1 MPLLPRS
8 ILVPTDFSPAA
19 DAAVALATAMATA
32 VDAELHLLHVRVL
45 MADPALDE
53 AHHETIDQLLAGTDE
68 KVFEALQALHDDE
81 EPRISHHVL
90 RRFSVPEGILEV
102 AADQGCDL
110 VVVGTHGRRG
120 LRHFLLGSVA
130 EEVVRTSPVPVLT
143 VRAEDRSVPSVPSRI
158 LVGCDFSDSCRTAV
172 RWAGSWARATD
183 GSVTLAHAVE
193 PMVYPEFYAVDIFPQ
208 DMMDR
213 IEQRS
218 REAMEEL
225 ARSELQDVTWSIE
238 VLDGPPVMALTE
250 AARTGRHDLLVVGH
264 RGLSGFEELLIGSVA
279 SGLVRK
285 SPIPVVTTRFPESE
299 EIDGTAGT
307 AADRP

>member
-53 AHHETIDQLLAGTDE
+53 AHHETIEQLLAGTDE
-68 KVFEALQALHDDE
+68 KVFEALQALHGE
-81 EPRISHHVL
+81 GKPHISHHVV
-90 RRFSVPEGILEV
+90 RSFSVPEGILEV

-143 VRAEDRSVPSVPSRI
+143 VRAEDRSV
-158 LVGCDFSDSCRTAV
+158 

-225 ARSELQDVTWSIE
+225 AHSELQDVTWSIE